1 MIIYYNRDRPK
12 VNLVNPAQEERRSI
26 MEQQTQ
32 MQITEI
38 REALNVTPHTSGD
51 VRESFRLSHIFFVN
65 FSHLEQFIKSKEA
78 NMTKQRKQAEELVYK
93 VMDALDPTKSM
104 SKYYANLFKDMNDK
118 QFLDY
123 ISKKYPYR
131 FQTRIFKIEPTFI
144 EIEKA
149 ANILGVPLMEKVA
162 TPDLY
167 VNKDGEPVWTKEA
180 LVVYLHLKKMKQFLT
195 KKNSISTNIVSRD
208 NKTGRLVGHDK
219 NGATSDREME
229 SLVVSGMEDT
239 LTEFSRAR
247 ADSVEAKQAMYNTI
261 STLGTVSLEDI
272 PVDKTDVLSK
282 NMMNV
287 YMIGSHINTNLI
299 NINNMT
305 PQTIKDKTVSRRQ

>member
-1 MIIYYNRDRPK
+1 
-12 VNLVNPAQEERRSI
+12 
-26 MEQQTQ
+26 
-32 MQITEI
+32 
-38 REALNVTPHTSGD
+38 
-51 VRESFRLSHIFFVN
+51 
-65 FSHLEQFIKSKEA
+65 
-78 NMTKQRKQAEELVYK
+78 MTKQRKQAEELVYK

-229 SLVVSGMEDT
+229 SLVVSGMKDT

>member
-1 MIIYYNRDRPK
+1 
-12 VNLVNPAQEERRSI
+12 
-26 MEQQTQ
+26 
-32 MQITEI
+32 
-38 REALNVTPHTSGD
+38 
-51 VRESFRLSHIFFVN
+51 
-65 FSHLEQFIKSKEA
+65 
-78 NMTKQRKQAEELVYK
+78 
-93 VMDALDPTKSM
+93 
-104 SKYYANLFKDMNDK
+104 
-118 QFLDY
+118 
-123 ISKKYPYR
+123 
-131 FQTRIFKIEPTFI
+131 
-144 EIEKA
+144 
-149 ANILGVPLMEKVA
+149 
-162 TPDLY
+162 
-167 VNKDGEPVWTKEA
+167 
-180 LVVYLHLKKMKQFLT
+180 
-195 KKNSISTNIVSRD
+195 
-208 NKTGRLVGHDK
+208 
-219 NGATSDREME
+219 ME